1 MINGEFEKRVSRGLM
16 RGHCAAD
23 VSMARRN
30 PTSTRTGG
38 SSLEGRWGCCESEA
52 KLHKAIVLL
61 IRPC

>member
-1 MINGEFEKRVSRGLM
+1 M

-38 SSLEGRWGCCESEA
+38 SSLEGGWGCCESEA